1 MGVFKLFLSKL
12 FVCRTEFAGGVWA
25 GVELDTHQGK
35 NDGAVKGRRNIIS
48 FHSKLTIV
56 NPIMQLGKNH
66 RSQIYLY
73 KEVKMRDK

>member
-1 MGVFKLFLSKL
+1 MLDLKSKTNKKYYYMVHICVCVFELFLSKL

-48 FHSKLTIV
+48 FHSKF
-56 NPIMQLGKNH
+56 H
-66 RSQIYLY
+66 YC
-73 KEVKMRDK
+73 